1 MEQRDD
7 RRNNR
12 HSGITNNNNLS
23 IGFKGNNKLMRLVY
37 FITSMT
43 AAYLSFKVNKGV
55 SWSIII
61 ALLFSPLYIIYVL
74 AVHGKKVLKVI

>member
-12 HSGITNNNNLS
+12 HSGITNNNNLN
-23 IGFKGNNKLMRLVY
+23 IGFGGNKLMRSVY
-37 FITSMT
+37 FITSMI
-43 AAYLSFKVNKGV
+43 AAYLSFKINKGV

>member
-1 MEQRDD
+1 MEQIDD

-12 HSGITNNNNLS
+12 HSAITNNNNLD
-23 IGFKGNNKLMRLVY
+23 IGFGGKLMRSVY
-37 FITSMT
+37 FITSMI
-43 AAYLSFKVNKGV
+43 AAYLSFKINKGV